1 MAWMV
6 TQKNIKIHTC
16 IDGIDS
22 VEDVR
27 VIISHKKLKALLGA
41 KRRVYKDTRESFFL
55 IESDCEIIL

>member
-22 VEDVR
+22 VED
-27 VIISHKKLKALLGA
+27 
-41 KRRVYKDTRESFFL
+41 
-55 IESDCEIIL
+55 EIGRAHV

>member
-6 TQKNIKIHTC
+6 TQKNLKIHTC
-16 IDGIDS
+16 INGIDL
-22 VEDVR
+22 VEDAR
-27 VIISHKKLKALLGA
+27 VVISHKKLKALGA

>member
-22 VEDVR
+22 VEDAR
-27 VIISHKKLKALLGA
+27 VVISHKKLKALGA

>member
-27 VIISHKKLKALLGA
+27 VIISHKKLKVLGA

>member
-1 MAWMV
+1 MAWVV
-6 TQKNIKIHTC
+6 TKKNIKIHTC

-22 VEDVR
+22 VEDAGL
-27 VIISHKKLKALLGA
+27 IISHKKLKTLGA